1 MAARKPSARRAASRR
16 PRKAGPRKTGPR
28 SKPAAK
34 PVRKACRRGRTAAKA
49 RRRILWRVGKWA
61 AITVLWLV
69 VVGAGFVGYYA
80 HDLPDTD
87 ALTGPET
94 PLSVTVFAADGST
107 IANVGEMW
115 GAFVPVAEMPPAL
128 PEAVLAI
135 EDRRFFEHGGID
147 VFGVI
152 RAAWRN
158 AVSGRVV
165 AGGSTISQQ
174 VAKLVFLS
182 PERSV
187 KRKIQEAMLAFWL
200 EREFTKEEILTIY
213 LNRAYFGAGAYGV
226 DAAARRYF
234 GRGARRVTVAQA
246 ALIAGLLKAPSRY
259 SPAGNPALARRRAGV
274 VVEAMA
280 EAGFLSRSEAG
291 AAAAAVKN
299 LAIVPPAGPAAGYF
313 ADWIAAQVP
322 GYVGREHG
330 VLRVHTTLDP
340 ARQRAAEAA
349 VSEAL
354 AASGR
359 ARRIGQGALV
369 ALDGTGAVRAMV
381 GGRDYRKSRF
391 NRATQ
396 ARRQPGSAFKTLV
409 YLAAVEDGLAPDDV
423 LEDAPVSIAGWA
435 PRNHDGRYRG
445 PMTVREAFARSVNTV
460 AVRAGLRAGVARI
473 REAAFAAGHRERA
486 SRRREPRPR
495 HGRGDAA
502 RAHGG
507 LCGAG
512 RRRQASPSARNR
524 RDPRPRGSAS
534 LPPGGVGRRPR
545 GGPAGGGR
553 HARPARRRRRRGHRP
568 RRRPAAGARTGLWQ
582 DRHHAEV
589 PRRLVRRLGRRPDG
603 GRLARQRRRRPDGR
617 GDGRQPPGR
626 HLARFHDPRAP
637 VTGSRAVDKVDER
650 AGDGAAGEAGG
661 AQGCAVRV
669 VDFEQRAAFA
679 F

>member
-1 MAARKPSARRAASRR
+1 MAARKPSVRRAVSKRS
-16 PRKAGPRKTGPR
+16 RKAGPRKPGPR
-28 SKPAAK
+28 RKPA
-34 PVRKACRRGRTAAKA
+34 RKARRRGRTAGKA
-49 RRRILWRVGKWA
+49 RRRVLWRVVKWA
-61 AITVLWLV
+61 AVAVLWLV

-87 ALTGPET
+87 TLAGPET
-94 PLSVTVFAADGST
+94 PLSVTVFAADGSM

-135 EDRRFFEHGGID
+135 EDRRFFEHGGVD
-147 VFGVI
+147 AFGVI

-280 EAGFLSRSEAG
+280 EAGFLSRGEAD
-291 AAAAAVKN
+291 AAAAAVKS
-299 LAIVPPAGPAAGYF
+299 LAIAPTAGPAAGYF
-313 ADWIAAQVP
+313 ADWVAARVP

-354 AASGR
+354 VASGG

-423 LEDAPVSIAGWA
+423 LEDAPVAIAGWA

-445 PMTVREAFARSVNTV
+445 PITVREAFAHSVNTV
-460 AVRAGLRAGVARI
+460 AVRAGLRAGIARI
-473 REAAFAAGHRERA
+473 REAALRLGIESELPADASLALGTGEVTPLELTAAYAALASGGRRVLPHGIVEIRDRA
-486 SRRREPRPR
+486 GALLYRRA
-495 HGRGDAA
+495 GS
-502 RAHGG
+502 
-507 LCGAG
+507 GAG
-512 RRRQASPSARNR
+512 RAVAPPAVDAM
-524 RDPRPRGSAS
+524 RDLLAAAVAEGTGRAAA
-534 LPPGGVGRRPR
+534 LPPAL
-545 GGPAGGGR
+545 GPAYGKTGTTQKFRDAWFVGWAGALTAGVWLGNDDDTPMDEVTGGS
-553 HARPARRRRRRGHRP
+553 H
-568 RRRPAAGARTGLWQ
+568 PAAIWR
-582 DRHHAEV
+582 D
-589 PRRLVRRLGRRPDG
+589 
-603 GRLARQRRRRPDGR
+603 
-617 GDGRQPPGR
+617 
-626 HLARFHDPRAP
+626 FMIRAL
-637 VTGSRAVDKVDER
+637 R
-650 AGDGAAGEAGG
+650 
-661 AQGCAVRV
+661 
-669 VDFEQRAAFA
+669 
-679 F
+679 

>member
-1 MAARKPSARRAASRR
+1 MAARKPSVRRAVSKRS
-16 PRKAGPRKTGPR
+16 RKAGPRKPGPR
-28 SKPAAK
+28 RKPA
-34 PVRKACRRGRTAAKA
+34 RKAHRRGRTAGKA
-49 RRRILWRVGKWA
+49 RRRVLWRVVKWA
-61 AITVLWLV
+61 AVAVLWLV

-87 ALTGPET
+87 TLAGPET
-94 PLSVTVFAADGST
+94 PLSVTVFAADGSM

-135 EDRRFFEHGGID
+135 EDRRFFEHGGVD
-147 VFGVI
+147 AFGVI

-280 EAGFLSRSEAG
+280 EAGFLSRGEAD
-291 AAAAAVKN
+291 AAAAAVKS
-299 LAIVPPAGPAAGYF
+299 LAIAPPAGPAAGYF
-313 ADWIAAQVP
+313 ADWVAARVP

-354 AASGR
+354 AASGG

-423 LEDAPVSIAGWA
+423 LEDAPVAIAGWA

-445 PMTVREAFARSVNTV
+445 PITVREAFAHSVNTV

-473 REAAFAAGHRERA
+473 REAALRLGIESELPADASLALGTGEVTPLELTAAYAALASGGRRVLPHGIVEIRDRA
-486 SRRREPRPR
+486 GALLYRRA
-495 HGRGDAA
+495 GS
-502 RAHGG
+502 
-507 LCGAG
+507 GAG
-512 RRRQASPSARNR
+512 RAVVPPAVDAMRDLLAAAVAEGTGRAAALPSA
-524 RDPRPRGSAS
+524 
-534 LPPGGVGRRPR
+534 L
-545 GGPAGGGR
+545 GPAYGKTGTTQKFRDAWFVGWAGALTTGVWLGNDDGTPMDEVTGGS
-553 HARPARRRRRRGHRP
+553 H
-568 RRRPAAGARTGLWQ
+568 PAAIWR
-582 DRHHAEV
+582 D
-589 PRRLVRRLGRRPDG
+589 
-603 GRLARQRRRRPDGR
+603 
-617 GDGRQPPGR
+617 
-626 HLARFHDPRAP
+626 FMIRAL
-637 VTGSRAVDKVDER
+637 R
-650 AGDGAAGEAGG
+650 
-661 AQGCAVRV
+661 
-669 VDFEQRAAFA
+669 
-679 F
+679 

>member
-1 MAARKPSARRAASRR
+1 MAARKPSARRAASKRQRR
-16 PRKAGPRKTGPR
+16 AGPRKTGPR

-34 PVRKACRRGRTAAKA
+34 PARRARRRGRSAAKA
-49 RRRILWRVGKWA
+49 RRRILWRVGKWV
-61 AITVLWLV
+61 AITALWLA

-200 EREFTKEEILTIY
+200 EREFSKEEILTIY

-291 AAAAAVKN
+291 AAAAAVQN
-299 LAIVPPAGPAAGYF
+299 LTIVPPAGPAAGYF

-349 VSEAL
+349 VSKAL

-423 LEDAPVSIAGWA
+423 LEDAPISIAGWA

-445 PMTVREAFARSVNTV
+445 PMTVREAFAHSVNTV

-473 REAAFAAGHRERA
+473 REAALRLGIE
-486 SRRREPRPR
+486 
-495 HGRGDAA
+495 
-502 RAHGG
+502 
-507 LCGAG
+507 
-512 RRRQASPSARNR
+512 SALPA
-524 RDPRPRGSAS
+524 DAS
-534 LPPGGVGRRPR
+534 LALGTGEVTPLELTAAYAAL
-545 GGPAGGGR
+545 AGGGR
-553 HARPARRRRRRGHRP
+553 RVLPHGIVEIRDRAGALLYRRAGSGAGRAVAPPAVAAMRDLLAAAVAEGTGRAAALPPALGPAYGKTGTTQKFRDAWFVGWAGDLTAGVWLGNDDGASMDEVTGGSH
-568 RRRPAAGARTGLWQ
+568 PAAIWRDFMT
-582 DRHHAEV
+582 
-589 PRRLVRRLGRRPDG
+589 
-603 GRLARQRRRRPDGR
+603 
-617 GDGRQPPGR
+617 
-626 HLARFHDPRAP
+626 RAL
-637 VTGSRAVDKVDER
+637 R
-650 AGDGAAGEAGG
+650 
-661 AQGCAVRV
+661 
-669 VDFEQRAAFA
+669 
-679 F
+679 

>member
-1 MAARKPSARRAASRR
+1 MAARKPSARRAVSRR
-16 PRKAGPRKTGPR
+16 PRKTGPR

-34 PVRKACRRGRTAAKA
+34 PVRRARRRGRTAAKA

-115 GAFVPVAEMPPAL
+115 GAFVPVAEMPTAL
-128 PEAVLAI
+128 SEAVLAI

-182 PERSV
+182 PDRSV
-187 KRKIQEAMLAFWL
+187 KRKIREAMLAFWL

-299 LAIVPPAGPAAGYF
+299 LTIAPPAGPAAGYF

-359 ARRIGQGALV
+359 ARRIGQGTLV

-423 LEDAPVSIAGWA
+423 LEDAPISIAGWA

-445 PMTVREAFARSVNTV
+445 PMTVREAFAHSVNTV

-473 REAAFAAGHRERA
+473 REAALRLGIE
-486 SRRREPRPR
+486 
-495 HGRGDAA
+495 
-502 RAHGG
+502 
-507 LCGAG
+507 
-512 RRRQASPSARNR
+512 SALPA
-524 RDPRPRGSAS
+524 DAS
-534 LPPGGVGRRPR
+534 LALGTGEVTPLELTAAYAAL
-545 GGPAGGGR
+545 AGGGR
-553 HARPARRRRRRGHRP
+553 RVLPHGIVEIRDRAGALLYRRAGSGAGRAVAPPAVDAMRDLLAAAVAEGTGRAAALPPALGPAYGKTGTTQKFRDAWFVGWAGDLTAGVWLGNDDGAPMDEVTGGSH
-568 RRRPAAGARTGLWQ
+568 PAAIWR
-582 DRHHAEV
+582 
-589 PRRLVRRLGRRPDG
+589 
-603 GRLARQRRRRPDGR
+603 
-617 GDGRQPPGR
+617 
-626 HLARFHDPRAP
+626 
-637 VTGSRAVDKVDER
+637 
-650 AGDGAAGEAGG
+650 
-661 AQGCAVRV
+661 
-669 VDFEQRAAFA
+669 DFMTDALR
-679 F
+679 

>member
-1 MAARKPSARRAASRR
+1 MAARKPSARRAVSKRS
-16 PRKAGPRKTGPR
+16 RKAGPRKTGLR
-28 SKPAAK
+28 RKTAAK
-34 PVRKACRRGRTAAKA
+34 PARKARRRGRTAAKA
-49 RRRILWRVGKWA
+49 RRRVLWRVVKWA
-61 AITVLWLV
+61 AVAVLWLV

-87 ALTGPET
+87 TLAGPET

-147 VFGVI
+147 AFGVI

-158 AVSGRVV
+158 VVSGRVV

-200 EREFTKEEILTIY
+200 EREFSKEEILTIY

-280 EAGFLSRSEAG
+280 EAGFLGRGEAD
-291 AAAAAVKN
+291 AAAAAVKS
-299 LAIVPPAGPAAGYF
+299 LAIMPPAGPATGWF
-313 ADWIAAQVP
+313 ADWVAAQVP

-349 VSEAL
+349 VSETL
-354 AASGR
+354 AAAGG

-369 ALDGTGAVRAMV
+369 ALDETGAVRAMV

-423 LEDAPVSIAGWA
+423 LEDEPITIAGWA

-445 PMTVREAFARSVNTV
+445 PVTVREAFAHSVNTV
-460 AVRAGLRAGVARI
+460 AVRTGLRAGVARI
-473 REAAFAAGHRERA
+473 REAALRLGIESELPADASLTLGTGEVTPLEITAAYAALA
-486 SRRREPRPR
+486 SGGRRVLPHGIVEIRDRTGALLYRRE
-495 HGRGDAA
+495 GS
-502 RAHGG
+502 
-507 LCGAG
+507 GAG
-512 RRRQASPSARNR
+512 RAVAPPAVDAMRTLLAAAVAEGTGRAA
-524 RDPRPRGSAS
+524 A
-534 LPPGGVGRRPR
+534 LPPAL
-545 GGPAGGGR
+545 GPAYGKTGTTQKFRDAWFVGWAGDLTAGVWLGNDDGTPMDEVTGGS
-553 HARPARRRRRRGHRP
+553 H
-568 RRRPAAGARTGLWQ
+568 PAAIWR
-582 DRHHAEV
+582 D
-589 PRRLVRRLGRRPDG
+589 
-603 GRLARQRRRRPDGR
+603 
-617 GDGRQPPGR
+617 
-626 HLARFHDPRAP
+626 FMIRAL
-637 VTGSRAVDKVDER
+637 R
-650 AGDGAAGEAGG
+650 
-661 AQGCAVRV
+661 
-669 VDFEQRAAFA
+669 
-679 F
+679 